1 MPFDARNT
9 SLADP
14 VNRDFAAEVLKGL
27 SAADKSLPC
36 RFFYD
41 AVGSELFEDIT
52 RTKDYYPTRTE
63 TAILRAHASELMADA
78 AGAVLVEFG
87 SGSSIKTELLL
98 DRARDLR
105 AYIPIDVSPTALEGA
120 IRRLGELF
128 PFLPVE
134 PVLADFTT
142 SVELPANCPDALRI
156 GFFPGSTIGNFAPSE
171 AQSLL
176 RTMAVTLG
184 HGARLILGVDLRKDA
199 RRLVAAYN
207 DDEGVTAAFN
217 LNLLARINRELGGAF
232 DLQFFRHEAI
242 WNPVAGRVE
251 MYLVSERQQ
260 TIDVLGRPF
269 HFRTEERIH
278 TENSYKYTLDS
289 LAQTATAGGW
299 KVGRTFL
306 DADSLFAVAEL
317 TAG

>member
-1 MPFDARNT
+1 MPIDARHA
-9 SLADP
+9 SLAAPLD
-14 VNRDFAAEVLKGL
+14 RDFATEVLKGL

-63 TAILRAHASELMADA
+63 TAILRSHAGDLMEAS

-87 SGSSIKTELLL
+87 SGSSTKTELLL

-105 AYIPIDVSPTALEGA
+105 AYVPVDVSPAALAGA
-120 IRRLGELF
+120 VRRLAERF
-128 PFLPVE
+128 PRLPVE
-134 PVLADFTT
+134 PVVGDFTKI
-142 SVELPANCPDALRI
+142 VDLPGDYADAPRI
-156 GFFPGSTIGNFAPSE
+156 GFFPGSTIGNFSPGD

-176 RTMAVTLG
+176 RTLAATLG
-184 HGARLILGVDLRKDA
+184 DGAKLILGVDLRKDA

-217 LNLLARINRELGGAF
+217 LNLLARINRELGGNF

-242 WNPVAGRVE
+242 WNPAAGRVE

-260 TIDVLGRPF
+260 TIEILGRPF
-269 HFRTEERIH
+269 QFRAEERIH
-278 TENSYKYTLDS
+278 TENSCKYTLQG
-289 LAQTATAGGW
+289 LATMADAGGW
-299 KVGRTFL
+299 RVQRTFL

-317 TAG
+317 TAA